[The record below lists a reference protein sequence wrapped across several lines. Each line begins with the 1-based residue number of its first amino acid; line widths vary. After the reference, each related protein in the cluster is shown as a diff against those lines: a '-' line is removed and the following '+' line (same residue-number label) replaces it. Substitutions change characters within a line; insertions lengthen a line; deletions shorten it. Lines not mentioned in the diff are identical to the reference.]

1 MIPFYLMLQNSE
13 DHLKNEQSICPF
25 KMLTGMPCPSCGI
38 TKSIVSFY
46 EGDVPKSLHY
56 HVLGPAT
63 VLFSISIIVLLLIE
77 IKTKKEYFNKYL
89 YSRKIAYGLA
99 LFLAIYHIIRL
110 VDFLQ
115 NHTFQ
120 EVLKESVWK

>member
-13 DHLKNEQSICPF
+13 DQLKNEQSICPF

-46 EGDVPKSLHY
+46 EGDVPKSFHY

-77 IKTKKEYFNKYL
+77 IKTKKEYL
-89 YSRKIAYGLA
+89 
-99 LFLAIYHIIRL
+99 
-110 VDFLQ
+110 
-115 NHTFQ
+115 
-120 EVLKESVWK
+120 